1 MPSTDSISTAIPYL
15 ALALGLLCA
24 TGGGELF
31 VRGTVGIACAAR
43 VAPSVI
49 AATVSAF
56 ATSSPELAIGITSA
70 LADEPELSFGNVLG
84 GNIVNITLVLGAA
97 LLFGPLAVDRKN
109 VLREF
114 SGAVATP
121 VLLLLMILDGVIS
134 RVEATILL
142 ATFSFWLVTVVRDAR
157 RQREAPDPLETWRP
171 ATALRETAIGFTL
184 LLAAGEFIIYGAD
197 ALTQRFGLSEF
208 FLGATLVAIGT
219 STPELATAIIARLRH
234 HDEVGI
240 GALLGSNIYNGLF
253 IVGIAGFI
261 APIQTSAAEA
271 APALVAGLI
280 SLALVYP
287 PRNGVYRPWRGVALL
302 AVYAAY
308 LAVVIAFGR

>member
-1 MPSTDSISTAIPYL
+1 MPSADSISTAIPYL

-31 VRGTVGIACAAR
+31 VRGTVGIARAAR

-49 AATVSAF
+49 AATVAAF

-134 RVEATILL
+134 RFEATILL
-142 ATFSFWLVTVVRDAR
+142 ATFSFWLITVVRDAR
-157 RQREAPDPLETWRP
+157 RQREAPDPLETSRP
-171 ATALRETAIGFTL
+171 ATALRETVIGFTL

-197 ALTQRFGLSEF
+197 ALAQRFGLSEF

-287 PRNGVYRPWRGVALL
+287 PRSGVYRPWRGVALL

-308 LAVVIAFGR
+308 LVAAIASRR